1 MSSSGNGNGGSV
13 DIQKLAR
20 LARLQ
25 LTEQEQTDFGPQI
38 TDILGFVEQLSELD
52 TSGVEPMTSAL
63 DVENRFRDDVPDKSL
78 SSEVATRTAPASQD
92 GTFLVPPVLG
102 NTSSK
107 K

>member
-1 MSSSGNGNGGSV
+1 MSSSGNGSGGSV

-38 TDILGFVEQLSELD
+38 TDILGFVEQLSELE
-52 TSGVEPMTSAL
+52 TSEPMTSAL
-63 DVENRFRDDVPDKSL
+63 DVENCFRDDAPDQSL
-78 SSEVATRTAPASQD
+78 SSKAATRTAPASQD

>member
-63 DVENRFRDDVPDKSL
+63 DVENRFRDDVPDQSL
-78 SSEVATRTAPASQD
+78 SAEVATRTAPASQD

>member
-1 MSSSGNGNGGSV
+1 MSNSGNGGSV

-25 LTEQEQTDFGPQI
+25 LTEQEQADFGPQI
-38 TDILGFVEQLSELD
+38 ADILGFVEQLSELD

-63 DVENRFRDDVPDKSL
+63 DVDNRFRDDVPGESL
-78 SSEVATRTAPASQD
+78 TSDVATRNAPAAQD

-102 NTSSK
+102 NTSAK